1 MYKINRAII
10 KLLLVFM
17 AGIVTVEAA
26 GYNPVVHQAQTLLAV
41 LGFDSDVLD
50 GVYGPNTAK
59 AISAYQTS
67 TGLVAS
73 GELDSSTLES
83 LGIGVSVDL
92 VNNVTDWR
100 AVPNQSEIDQM
111 VVKVND
117 PSNPYTDYRPNASG
131 ASLDLPGKSILDA
144 MNRSADV
151 YGSRLPGQ
159 SKSTA
164 EGYNYMWQCL
174 KTGYAPTHWSDITI
188 HYYCQMS
195 KPRTCYTYALSGK
208 STGGAKYSRPR
219 AYKECVAG
227 QLNGSADFKWVPDD
241 QPLVYQYVMY
251 GQTNTF
257 NHEQEQAIINAFY
270 GVGNPADKTECK
282 TKRPRRTEDPQDGT
296 HCLVNKVMSQKLIGR
311 SK

>member
-1 MYKINRAII
+1 MNTKNKTMI
-10 KLLLVFM
+10 KLLLIFM
-17 AGIVTVEAA
+17 VGVAAVEAA
-26 GYNPVVHQAQTLLAV
+26 GYNPVVHQAQTLLAAS
-41 LGFDSDVLD
+41 GFNPDVLD

-59 AISAYQTS
+59 AISTYQS
-67 TGLVAS
+67 SKGLTAS
-73 GELDSSTLES
+73 GQLDSATLDS

-92 VNNVTDWR
+92 ANNVADWR
-100 AVPNQSEIDQM
+100 AVPNQTEIDQM
-111 VVKVND
+111 VAAVNST
-117 PSNPYTDYRPNASG
+117 SNPYADYRPNAPG
-131 ASLDLPGKSILDA
+131 AALDLPGKSILDA

-151 YGSRLPGQ
+151 YGSRLPRQ
-159 SKSTA
+159 PKSTA
-164 EGYNYMWQCL
+164 QGYKYMWQCL

-227 QLNGSADFKWVPDD
+227 QLDGSADFKWVPSD

-270 GVGNPADKTECK
+270 GIGNPTDKRECNA
-282 TKRPRRTEDPQDGT
+282 KRPRRTEDPQDGT